1 MKKLLILIVF
11 SLVGFHSL
19 AQGNKYIR
27 INNEFYDDKRVHF
40 GFLFGLSSSNFSME
54 ADPKLAPSISPRNFG
69 FQIGGLANYSFNQFF
84 ELKSGIN
91 IALYDREITF
101 TQPKPAEPINIARE
115 STWFEIPVLL
125 KYKSI
130 RRMNHR
136 MYVLAGSKFG
146 VEANVKKNSA
156 ALSAQ
161 TVDFALEYGFG
172 FEGFFK
178 YFKFTPEIRFSHGIA
193 NLYSAPSVATNPY
206 FKVSRLNTH
215 NVTLYINFE

>member
-1 MKKLLILIVF
+1 MKADLLKSP
-11 SLVGFHSL
+11 SL
-19 AQGNKYIR
+19 
-27 INNEFYDDKRVHF
+27 
-40 GFLFGLSSSNFSME
+40 
-54 ADPKLAPSISPRNFG
+54 SPRNFG
-69 FQIGGLANYSFNQFF
+69 FQIGGLANYSFNRFF

-101 TQPKPAEPINIARE
+101 INANGEDTNITRE

-125 KYKSI
+125 KYKSL

-146 VEANVKKNSA
+146 IEANVKKNSS

-161 TVDFALEYGFG
+161 NIDLAIEYGFG

-193 NLYSAPSVATNPY
+193 NLYSAPSSTTSPY
-206 FKVSRLNTH
+206 SNVSRLNSH

>member
-11 SLVGFHSL
+11 SLVGFLSL

-136 MYVLAGSKFG
+136 M
-146 VEANVKKNSA
+146 
-156 ALSAQ
+156 
-161 TVDFALEYGFG
+161 
-172 FEGFFK
+172 
-178 YFKFTPEIRFSHGIA
+178 
-193 NLYSAPSVATNPY
+193 
-206 FKVSRLNTH
+206 
-215 NVTLYINFE
+215 

>member
-1 MKKLLILIVF
+1 MI
-11 SLVGFHSL
+11 GFFSL

-40 GFLFGLSSSNFSME
+40 GFLFGLSSTNFSME
-54 ADPKLAPSISPRNFG
+54 ADPSLSPSISPRNFG
-69 FQIGGLANYSFNQFF
+69 FQIGGLANYSFSRFL
-84 ELKSGIN
+84 ELKSGVN
-91 IALYDREITF
+91 IALYDREVTF
-101 TQPKPAEPINIARE
+101 IQPKEDLNITRE

-125 KYKSI
+125 KFKSI

-161 TVDFALEYGFG
+161 TVDFALEFGFG
-172 FEGFFK
+172 FESFFK
-178 YFKFTPEIRFSHGIA
+178 YFKFTPEIRFSHGLA
-193 NLYSAPSVATNPY
+193 NLYSAPSVSTNPY

>member
-1 MKKLLILIVF
+1 MKKLLALIVF
-11 SLVGFHSL
+11 NLIGFYSL

-27 INNEFYDDKRVHF
+27 INNEYYDDKRVHF

-54 ADPKLAPSISPRNFG
+54 ADPTLAPSISPRNFG
-69 FQIGGLANYSFNQFF
+69 FQIGGLANYSFNRFL

-101 TQPKPAEPINIARE
+101 TQPKPAEDINIARE

-193 NLYSAPSVATNPY
+193 NLYSAPSVSTNPY
-206 FKVSRLNTH
+206 FKVSRINTH